1 MDFLKEKF
9 FFEKFKNSD
18 FFKKNLNWTKLL
30 WFRTATFKSYNF
42 ARFCPTLYKILC
54 TFLLLNRMQPIKIS
68 MNLWHL
74 FPFSIFSLLSHFSG
88 LIFTCKAFNISQ
100 QKTVFCL
107 KYNTIYNL
115 LYHNSCFSLF
125 LLKYTEKTEKCLWG
139 GKKIQPMEM
148 LKNYLFKW
156 TL

>member
-1 MDFLKEKF
+1 M
-9 FFEKFKNSD
+9 
-18 FFKKNLNWTKLL
+18 
-30 WFRTATFKSYNF
+30 
-42 ARFCPTLYKILC
+42 C

-74 FPFSIFSLLSHFSG
+74 FPFSIFSFLSHFSG

-100 QKTVFCL
+100 QKTVFCS

-125 LLKYTEKTEKCLWG
+125 LLKYTEKTEKCLWE
-139 GKKIQPMEM
+139 GKKFNLWRCLRTNCSSE
-148 LKNYLFKW
+148 LSKEYLWDFFLLTRREAERNNTKYIYLLFIY
-156 TL
+156 TCVPNTTYI